1 MTTKTNTKTLKPM
14 VVYKGPNGRYF
25 GIHRTY
31 DGHNTEVVGPTFS
44 GFKTAKEA
52 RRAALDLGF
61 EPINNV

>member
-1 MTTKTNTKTLKPM
+1 MKTKAKPLRPM

-31 DGHNTEVVGPTFS
+31 DGHNPEVVGPTFS

>member
-1 MTTKTNTKTLKPM
+1 MKTKAKPLRPM
-14 VVYKGPNGRYF
+14 VVYKGPTGRYF

-44 GFKTAKEA
+44 GFKTAKAA

>member
-1 MTTKTNTKTLKPM
+1 MRAKAKPLRPM

-44 GFKTAKEA
+44 GFKTANEA
-52 RRAALDLGF
+52 RSAARDLGF
-61 EPINNV
+61 EPIDNV